1 MREKEGDKVIIVKCY
16 QLGNLCEVI
25 RVFPVPVFQFF
36 CNRSLNLRKSPF
48 FSLNNCLTSAIMSFS
63 YFSPHNMWSLF
74 LFFHFSQMP
83 YISVMPQGHCPSQSI
98 NYLKCSWILT
108 ELETP
113 LKKLWIG
120 GSEVVGEFILGTAGR
135 HVLILWS
142 HSETFMVLILHRF
155 PSVSWRGSPT
165 GWYDFICHYW
175 LRLYFSQILSLAAEL
190 GKAISCLVTSV
201 PGFLLL

>member
-1 MREKEGDKVIIVKCY
+1 MT
-16 QLGNLCEVI
+16 EVWA
-25 RVFPVPVFQFF
+25 
-36 CNRSLNLRKSPF
+36 LKRKSPF

-63 YFSPHNMWSLF
+63 CFSPHNMWSLF

-83 YISVMPQGHCPSQSI
+83 CISVMPQGHCPSQSI

-108 ELETP
+108 GLETP
-113 LKKLWIG
+113 LEKLWVG
-120 GSEVVGEFILGTAGR
+120 GNEVVGEFILGATGR
-135 HVLILWS
+135 HMLVLWS

-190 GKAISCLVTSV
+190 YKTISYLVNSV
-201 PGFLLL
+201 PGFLL